1 MKRLAKL
8 EMAMAGGQACK
19 TDSSLRTPPYPAT
32 HVYLDLYTDSV
43 LQQVLPVPGQA
54 DDATHGKHEGVSVTI
69 EKPNFS
75 LPTMS
80 NNFKRFNAR

>member
-1 MKRLAKL
+1 
-8 EMAMAGGQACK
+8 MAGRQAFK
-19 TDSSLRTPPYPAT
+19 IDSSLRTSPHHAT
-32 HVYLDLYTDSV
+32 HVYLDLHTSSV